1 MRGFHRA
8 SAIRAAEEATG
19 SLLTDGVLMRRAAA
33 GLAAV
38 ILSELRDR
46 CGAVYGT
53 RVGIV
58 VGSGDN
64 GGDALHAGARL
75 ARRGVAVVA
84 LAIDPDR
91 VHRGG
96 FAALDAAGGRWVT
109 TLPTDLDLVVDGVVG
124 LGGTGPLRP
133 AAAGVF
139 AGVRAPIVAV
149 DLPSGVDADTG
160 FVNAPAVHAAVT
172 VTFGALRRA
181 HVLAAPQCGRV
192 ELVDIGIDT
201 GAAELVT
208 LSDADVAHEWPVP
221 GPSDD
226 KYTQGVVGVV
236 AGSDRYPG
244 AAVLCSGAA
253 VAATSGMVRY
263 VGSAA
268 EHVVARHPEIVAAP
282 DLDAAGRVQAWVVG
296 PGAGT
301 DDTAEDLLSRILAT
315 DVPVLVDADGLTVLS
330 RRPELVRGRSAPTL
344 LTPHAGEFAR
354 LAGHDVGADRVAAVT
369 DLAADLGATVLLKGR
384 ITLVAD
390 AAGPVIANDAGSSWA
405 ATAGAG
411 DVLSGVAGAL
421 LAAGLPPRVAAAAA
435 ARVHARAAVFAA
447 HGVPGASVGSD
458 GPGAPIGASDLLAAV
473 PSAIREIRLA
483 AKETGR
489 DR

>member
-1 MRGFHRA
+1 MRSHHTV

-19 SLLTDGVLMRRAAA
+19 PLLTDGVLMRRASG

-38 ILSELRDR
+38 LLNELRAR
-46 CGAVYGT
+46 CGAVYGS
-53 RVGIV
+53 RVGVV

-84 LAIDPDR
+84 LALDPDR
-91 VHRGG
+91 VHAGG
-96 FAALDAAGGRWVT
+96 SAAFDAAGGRWAT

-133 AAAGVF
+133 AAAQVF
-139 AGVRAPIVAV
+139 GRVRAPIVAV

-160 FVNAPAVHAAVT
+160 QVHAPAVHAAVT

-192 ELVDIGIDT
+192 EVVDIGIDP

-208 LSDADVAHEWPVP
+208 LSDADVAQEWPIP

-226 KYTQGVVGVV
+226 KYTQGVVGVI

-244 AAVLCSGAA
+244 AAVLCSSAA

-268 EHVVARHPEIVAAP
+268 EQVVARHPEIVAAP

-301 DDTAEDLLSRILAT
+301 DDTAEDLVQRILAT

-330 RRPELVRGRSAPTL
+330 RHRSRLADRSAPTL

-354 LAGHDVGADRVAAVT
+354 LAGHDVGDDRVGAVT
-369 DLAADLGATVLLKGR
+369 DLAAELGVTVLLKGR
-384 ITLVAD
+384 ITLVGD
-390 AAGPVIANDAGSSWA
+390 AAGPVVANDAGSSWA

-411 DVLSGVAGAL
+411 DVLSGIAGAL
-421 LAAGLPPRVAAAAA
+421 LASGLAPRVAAAAA
-435 ARVHARAAVFAA
+435 ARVHARAAFLAA
-447 HGVPGASVGSD
+447 HGVPGADDAD

-473 PSAIREIRLA
+473 PSAIREIRSA
-483 AKETGR
+483 AVGSR
-489 DR
+489 PR